1 LTPETFYKCRQ
12 RYNHGMTQ
20 AAEEILQKALELP
33 EKDRERIADALL
45 LSVHA
50 SDEAAFEEE
59 WGPEIQRRIS
69 EIDEGKVE
77 MRPWD
82 ETLDRLEKRLVR

>member
-1 LTPETFYKCRQ
+1 
-12 RYNHGMTQ
+12 MTQ

-33 EKDRERIADALL
+33 EEDRDRIADSLWR
-45 LSVHA
+45 SVHGGTTESIA
-50 SDEAAFEEE
+50 EE
-59 WGPEIQRRIS
+59 WNIEIERRVA

-82 ETLDRLEKRLVR
+82 ETLERLEKRFLR

>member
-1 LTPETFYKCRQ
+1 
-12 RYNHGMTQ
+12 MTQ

-33 EKDRERIADALL
+33 EEYRDRIADSLL
-45 LSVHA
+45 RSVHGGTA
-50 SDEAAFEEE
+50 ESIAEE
-59 WGPEIQRRIS
+59 WNIEIERRIA

-82 ETLDRLEKRLVR
+82 ETLERLEKSLNR

>member
-1 LTPETFYKCRQ
+1 
-12 RYNHGMTQ
+12 MTQ

-33 EKDRERIADALL
+33 EEDRDRIADSLWR
-45 LSVHA
+45 SVHGGTA
-50 SDEAAFEEE
+50 ESIAEE
-59 WGPEIQRRIS
+59 WNIEIERRIA

-82 ETLDRLEKRLVR
+82 ETLERLEKRLNR